1 MVASI
6 DQTKLPQDW
15 QGRPLTPQFVRMV
28 NAAGDDAQ
36 SAGKQETL
44 TLITNN
50 TPAAAQSAYGG
61 DYVWSVQGTFN
72 GASVQLQ
79 SLGPDG
85 TTYMNIGAAKTAAD
99 TTGGT
104 GVGLGSNA
112 TVRAVITGGP
122 PTGIYA
128 TLSRLP

>member
-1 MVASI
+1 MPGFRS
-6 DQTKLPQDW
+6 
-15 QGRPLTPQFVRMV
+15 RSS
-28 NAAGDDAQ
+28 NAIPTWLADDDGNPV
-36 SAGKQETL
+36 SAGGRQETL
-44 TLITNN
+44 TLIANN
-50 TPAAAQSAYGG
+50 TPAAAQTAYGG

-85 TTYMNIGAAKTAAD
+85 TTYMNIGPAKTAPD

>member
-1 MVASI
+1 M
-6 DQTKLPQDW
+6 P
-15 QGRPLTPQFVRMV
+15 TPQTGRYVDADGHVKNSIGFVAV
-28 NAAGDDAQ
+28 DSNGNATGG
-36 SAGKQETL
+36 GKQETL
-44 TLITNN
+44 TLIANN
-50 TPAAAQSAYGG
+50 VAAAPQSAYGG

-85 TTYMNIGAAKTAAD
+85 MTYQNIGAPKTAPD
-99 TTGGT
+99 STGGT

-112 TVRAVITGGP
+112 TVRAVITGGT
-122 PTGIYA
+122 PTGLYA